1 MNLQRR
7 EEIRKL
13 IAEIASVH
21 IEGMSTAIEIRALD
35 AMRELL
41 AHIATLEQAASE
53 RVIADG
59 SRGPTPDY
67 TEEGSA
73 WVPPVEAVPRHIQ
86 DLGEEA
92 NNLEAR
98 LYDAENEIARLK
110 IAHLW
115 RVVEVIHFK
124 YRAGLCKR
132 HQTNRIDR
140 LQSACLAK
148 ITELKESQCSTK
160 S

>member
-1 MNLQRR
+1 MQPHPLR
-7 EEIRKL
+7 E
-13 IAEIASVH
+13 
-21 IEGMSTAIEIRALD
+21 
-35 AMRELL
+35 
-41 AHIATLEQAASE
+41 
-53 RVIADG
+53 VIADH
-59 SRGPTPDY
+59 SCRNCRYPERGCVRY
-67 TEEGSA
+67 M
-73 WVPPVEAVPRHIQ
+73 
-86 DLGEEA
+86 
-92 NNLEAR
+92 R
-98 LYDAENEIARLK
+98 LDTCQEFQPNDDAIFREIVRLK

-124 YRAGLCKR
+124 YRAGTCKR

>member
-1 MNLQRR
+1 MQPHPLR
-7 EEIRKL
+7 E
-13 IAEIASVH
+13 
-21 IEGMSTAIEIRALD
+21 
-35 AMRELL
+35 
-41 AHIATLEQAASE
+41 
-53 RVIADG
+53 VIADH
-59 SRGPTPDY
+59 SCKNCRYPERGCTRY
-67 TEEGSA
+67 LRLETCEEFQ
-73 WVPPVEAVPRHIQ
+73 PN
-86 DLGEEA
+86 D
-92 NNLEAR
+92 
-98 LYDAENEIARLK
+98 DATYREIVRLK

-124 YRAGLCKR
+124 YRAGTCKR

>member
-1 MNLQRR
+1 MSMSDRIDPGPGWRLLKEGERISWDVRLSKPLSDGGATICEKHDFALANYADPSMTWEVRQALTQAKDDGERMERR
-7 EEIRKL
+7 
-13 IAEIASVH
+13 
-21 IEGMSTAIEIRALD
+21 
-35 AMRELL
+35 
-41 AHIATLEQAASE
+41 
-53 RVIADG
+53 
-59 SRGPTPDY
+59 
-67 TEEGSA
+67 
-73 WVPPVEAVPRHIQ
+73 IQ

-92 NNLEAR
+92 NNLEEC
-98 LYDAENEIARLK
+98 LDAAETEIVRLK

-160 S
+160 P

>member
-1 MNLQRR
+1 MNIDIGDVR
-7 EEIRKL
+7 EMLEC
-13 IAEIASVH
+13 
-21 IEGMSTAIEIRALD
+21 GTATNMELTEAVEFLLRERRALG
-35 AMRELL
+35 RE
-41 AHIATLEQAASE
+41 I
-53 RVIADG
+53 V
-59 SRGPTPDY
+59 
-67 TEEGSA
+67 
-73 WVPPVEAVPRHIQ
+73 
-86 DLGEEA
+86 
-92 NNLEAR
+92 
-98 LYDAENEIARLK
+98 RLK

-132 HQTNRIDR
+132 HQTNRIDK